1 MPTPKHRTRT
11 FRKVFVKTPGG
22 RTIVH
27 YRKRKP
33 ARAQCAQCQ
42 RYLAGVAHG
51 IPSHVRKIPKTS
63 RRPERAFGGVY
74 CSRCSRAKIVELVRK

>member
-1 MPTPKHRTRT
+1 MPTPRHRTST

-22 RTIVH
+22 RTIVQ
-27 YRKRKP
+27 YKRKKS

-42 RYLAGVAHG
+42 RYLAGVACG
-51 IPSHVRKIPKTS
+51 IPSRVKKLPKSS

-74 CSRCSRAKIVELVRK
+74 CSRCSRTKIVELARK